1 MGVSMRGSEIGS
13 GSLFSYVD
21 LEARVPQGHALR
33 TIRVVVNEA
42 LARLND
48 DFEAIYVPT
57 GRPSIPPEQ
66 LLRALLLQAF
76 YSVRSE
82 RQLMEQLDYNL
93 LFRWFVGLGVDDA
106 VWDVTVF
113 TKNRDR
119 LLGGEIAAKFFVAVL
134 ADARVKGLLSD
145 EHFSVDG
152 TLIQAWASLKSFRP
166 KNGSGA
172 PPAPGRNG
180 ERDFHGEKRSNETH
194 RSTTDADARLFRKGD
209 GQASRLC
216 FIGHLL
222 MENRNGFAV
231 DAELTRASGA
241 AERRAAIA
249 MAEALPAG
257 HKTLGADKG
266 YDARDFVM
274 ELRELGIT
282 PHVAQNAYETETAR
296 RRSAIDGRTTRHDGY
311 ALSQK
316 KRKRIEEIFGWLKT
330 VAGLRQTR
338 FRGLAR
344 VHMAF
349 TFALA
354 AYNLIRLPKLLA
366 TSA

>member
-1 MGVSMRGSEIGS
+1 MRGGEVRS

-21 LEARVPQGHALR
+21 LEARVRRTHPLR
-33 TIRVVVNEA
+33 TIRTMVDVA
-42 LARLND
+42 LARLD
-48 DFEAIYVPT
+48 GDFETIYAPI

-76 YSVRSE
+76 YTVRSE

-93 LFRWFVGLGVDDA
+93 LFRWFVGLGIDDP

-119 LLGGEIAAKFFVAVL
+119 LLGGEIASKFFGAVL
-134 ADARVKGLLSD
+134 DDARIEGLLSD

-152 TLIQAWASLKSFRP
+152 TLIRAWASMKSFRP
-166 KNGSGA
+166 KDGSGE
-172 PPAPGRNG
+172 PPGQGRNG
-180 ERDFHGEKRSNETH
+180 ERDFKGEKRSNETH
-194 RSTTDADARLFRKGD
+194 RSTTDDDARLFRKGD
-209 GQASRLC
+209 GQASQLC
-216 FIGHLL
+216 FIGHVL
-222 MENRNGFAV
+222 MENRNGLAV
-231 DAELTRASGA
+231 DAELTRAAGS
-241 AERRAAIA
+241 AERLAALA

-266 YDARDFVM
+266 YDTHDFVM
-274 ELRELGIT
+274 EVREFGIT
-282 PHVAQNAYETETAR
+282 PHVAQNAYERATAQ
-296 RRSAIDGRTTRHDGY
+296 RRSAIDGRTTCHPGY

-330 VAGLRQTR
+330 VGGLRQTK

-344 VHMAF
+344 VRMAF

-354 AYNLIRLPKLLA
+354 AYNLIRMPKLSGA
-366 TSA
+366 SA